1 MGALLEE
8 IAHPTFLPF
17 PVIAARLLFAALLGA
32 LIGFEREWQARS
44 AGLRTHILICVAAAT
59 FGILTVEISHS
70 SAFAGRQTASD
81 PLRAVEAV
89 TAGVAF
95 LVAGSILF
103 TRGEVQGLTT
113 GAGMWL
119 AGAVGLSSGFGLWQI
134 AGLGT
139 FLILVVMSLLH
150 TLERKLG
157 LSANKKPAR
166 KDDGPDDTE
175 ENLRKDDTGREC

>member
-1 MGALLEE
+1 MGALLDE
-8 IAHPTFLPF
+8 IAHPTYLPF
-17 PVIAARLLFAALLGA
+17 TVIAARLLFAALLGA
-32 LIGFEREWQARS
+32 LIGFEREWQARP

-59 FGILTVEISHS
+59 FGILTVEIAHS
-70 SAFAGRQTASD
+70 EAFADRQTASD

-139 FLILVVMSLLH
+139 ALILIVMSLLQ
-150 TLERKLG
+150 TLERRLG
-157 LSANKKPAR
+157 LASRKQPAPEKEAASDR
-166 KDDGPDDTE
+166 RVGKDDPDP
-175 ENLRKDDTGREC
+175 EC

>member
-1 MGALLEE
+1 MGALVEE

-32 LIGFEREWQARS
+32 LIGFERQWQARP

-150 TLERKLG
+150 ALERKLG
-157 LSANKKPAR
+157 LSANDKSAGKGNGSKRAA
-166 KDDGPDDTE
+166 KDAE
-175 ENLRKDDTGREC
+175 KDDTDGEW